1 MTAGCIQPGPL
12 GTKEKRDIADTGR
25 LRKSGAA
32 KNRTVGFWGLTEP
45 INILHLPQKQKEL
58 VSGFKAKYPPSSQH
72 HSTPLYLAG
81 SQAWGLGHWL
91 EACFPGHSG
100 HPPETQSASP
110 RGQEGAGRTA
120 QALTQSGAHCLQA
133 KGTGQ
138 SRGACAFRPQPHPLP
153 KVQNEVRNQKSRI
166 KFTPVRQH
174 KVQFAGERWNYFIL
188 NE

>member
-120 QALTQSGAHCLQA
+120 QALTQSGASHCCVTPSLGHA
-133 KGTGQ
+133 PEV
-138 SRGACAFRPQPHPLP
+138 CHHPPPQPLYREPQPLSP
-153 KVQNEVRNQKSRI
+153 CTS
-166 KFTPVRQH
+166 TPEARDP
-174 KVQFAGERWNYFIL
+174 
-188 NE
+188 